1 MNILKKTL
9 AFKSKWG
16 NSDISFQLNAVGL
29 EVTLTERVAQW
40 GEERHRCFLWGRK
53 KNGKTR
59 QEPLPGQNHL
69 RKDQPGAGGGVWSKG
84 SFSRDLR

>member
-16 NSDISFQLNAVGL
+16 NSDISFQLNAVGV

-40 GEERHRCFLWGRK
+40 GRRDTDVFFGAGRK
-53 KNGKTR
+53 MER
-59 QEPLPGQNHL
+59 QGRNRSQD
-69 RKDQPGAGGGVWSKG
+69 KIT
-84 SFSRDLR
+84 